1 MSPKAIPSGQIAEEP
16 MPYTFKKI
24 ARTIKKWTVVLVV
37 VAAAGIANVSAG
49 HADEAQAKSLLKAM
63 SDYLAAQTAISFD
76 YDSNFEIVST
86 QQQKIGLA
94 SSGTVTLNRP
104 DKLHATRTGGFSNV
118 EMVFDGK
125 ALTLLGKN
133 ANLYAQVEAPGTI
146 DQLVDV
152 LRDKYHRPVPAADLL
167 MSDPYKELMPL
178 VNDVKDLGSGVIHG
192 VECDHLAFRTE
203 DVDWQIWIAQ
213 RARPYPCRYV
223 ITSKKVT
230 GWPQYTLDITG
241 WKAGTEVAAD
251 GFKLEIP
258 AGAKKLMPGQ
268 IPDLNEIPAIFSA
281 KGAK

>member
-1 MSPKAIPSGQIAEEP
+1 MQ
-16 MPYTFKKI
+16 YTSRKVTRTVKKCT
-24 ARTIKKWTVVLVV
+24 AVLAV
-37 VAAAGIANVSAG
+37 VATAVTASISAG
-49 HADEAQAKSLLKAM
+49 RADEVQAKSLLKAM
-63 SDYLAAQTAISFD
+63 SDYLAAQKAISFD
-76 YDSNFEIVST
+76 YDSNLEIVST

-94 SSGTVTLNRP
+94 SSGTLTLNRP
-104 DKLHATRTGGFSNV
+104 DKLHATRTGGFANV

-125 ALTLLGKN
+125 TLTLLGKN

-192 VECDHLAFRTE
+192 IECDHLAFRTNE
-203 DVDWQIWIAQ
+203 VDWQIWTAQ
-213 RARPYPCRYV
+213 GARPDPCRYV

-230 GWPQYTLDITG
+230 GWPQYTLDIWA
-241 WKAGTEVAAD
+241 WKAGTDVASD
-251 GFKLEIP
+251 DFKLEIP
-258 AGAKKLMPGQ
+258 ASAKKLMPGQ
-268 IPDLNEIPAIFSA
+268 VPEINEIPALFSE